1 MPKTLWDADNRR
13 ELIDRL
19 NRLKPDATPLWGRM
33 NAPQMVAHLVGWM
46 RMANGELK
54 TTLLKK
60 PLRFPVVK
68 QMVIY
73 WLPWPKGVPT
83 APELLSKEKHDFA
96 LEQASFRRYLNEY
109 ERAPDPKF
117 VWPVHPAFGR
127 LTTREWG
134 ALGYRH
140 TDHHLRQ
147 FGV

>member
-13 ELIDRL
+13 ELVDRL

-54 TTLLKK
+54 TAPLHK
-60 PLRFPVVK
+60 PIRFPVVK

-83 APELLSKEKHDFA
+83 APELLSKARHDFA